1 MFNGPVTL
9 DPKSVKKFSR
19 KRVCTGAYGALENR
33 PASIFVS
40 TWKRVI
46 YTTICVLNLFMVPEY

>member
-19 KRVCTGAYGALENR
+19 KQVWIGAYGALEDHFT
-33 PASIFVS
+33 SIFVARG
-40 TWKRVI
+40 RVI
-46 YTTICVLNLFMVPEY
+46 YITLRVLNLFMVPIY